1 MSEVAVNIVEILVKA
16 KDMTAEGF
24 AAADAQTSKLG
35 EKLSKIGLMAGAGLA
50 VVGIE
55 ATKMAIDFNSQMM
68 RLGTQAGVSQKQIGT
83 LKSGVLALAGQVGF
97 SPDSLA
103 ASLYH
108 VASNMASMGG
118 TSKQMLD
125 VVRVAAEGA
134 KVGGA
139 DLVDVTNA
147 LTSAVASGIPGVQ
160 NYSQAM
166 GVLNAIVGTGDMNMQ
181 NLAEAFS
188 TGMVSVVK
196 GYGLSIKDVG
206 AALATFGDLNVRGA
220 YAATLVRTAVQAMAV
235 PAKTGA
241 KEMANLG
248 MTTSTLAK
256 DMQSGG
262 MLKALDDLST
272 RFHKAGISGTAMG
285 GVITQMFGKKA
296 GPGLAILL
304 ENMDRLRSKYPLL
317 TKGANDFGKAWT
329 TTNSGLKQQL
339 ADLKGGFDALM
350 ISIGEKL
357 VPVLQTVVSWM
368 LKHKSAVMG
377 LLAAAGALMVVL
389 VATALVIKARVAWDI
404 LWEAGL
410 KAIAAATKIMAA
422 AQWLLN
428 IAMDA
433 NPIGLIIIGIAA
445 LIAVVVLVTLH
456 FKAFRVFWIA
466 VWHDVE
472 AVAAAAWHY
481 ITGRVASDVNQ
492 VRTILSWFGRLPG
505 LFYGWWIGAYHAV
518 LSAYGSM
525 NSFVRSI
532 PGRILSALGD
542 LGHLLWNAGAR
553 VISGLVG
560 GIMSQFGAVGSAI
573 SSIAGE
579 ITAHLPFSPAKK
591 GPLSG
596 AGSPEKAGR
605 RIAQMLAQGLTSNM
619 SGITTAA
626 ARMAGGT
633 LPSGV
638 AAGAG
643 GVGGTVK
650 VQLEWVGS
658 SSDQGVFSE
667 LRKGIR
673 VRGGLTKALGP

>member
-1 MSEVAVNIVEILVKA
+1 MAVNIVEILVKA

-35 EKLSKIGLMAGAGLA
+35 ESLSKIGLMAGAGLA

-55 ATKMAIDFNSQMM
+55 AAKMAIDFNSQMM
-68 RLGTQAGVSQKQIGT
+68 RLGTQAGVAQNKMAG

-103 ASLYH
+103 ESLYH
-108 VASNMASMGG
+108 VASNMASMGASSS
-118 TSKQMLD
+118 TMLN
-125 VVRVAAEGA
+125 VVKIAAEGA

-147 LTSAVASGIPGVQ
+147 LTAAVASGIPGVK

-166 GVLNAIVGTGDMNMQ
+166 GMLNATVGAGDMKMQ
-181 NLAEAFS
+181 DLAEAFS
-188 TGMVSVVK
+188 GGMVAVVK
-196 GYGLSIKDVG
+196 GYGLTLKDVG
-206 AALATFGDLNVRGA
+206 AALATFGDNNIRGA
-220 YAATLVRTAVQAMAV
+220 HAGTMLRMSVQALAV
-235 PAKTGA
+235 PVAAGA
-241 KEMANLG
+241 KQLAALG
-248 MTTSTLAK
+248 MNSKTLAQ

-262 MLKALDDLST
+262 LLKALDDLQG
-272 RFHKAGISGTAMG
+272 RFVKGGITAKNEG
-285 GVITQMFGKKA
+285 EVITTIFGKKA
-296 GPGLAILL
+296 GAGVAVLMEQL
-304 ENMDRLRSKYPLL
+304 DRLRSKYPAI
-317 TKGANDFGKAWT
+317 TKGANDFGAAWK

-357 VPVLQTVVSWM
+357 IPVIQTLVSWM
-368 LKHKSAVMG
+368 LKHKQTVMD
-377 LLAAAGALMVVL
+377 LLAGLGILAAVL
-389 VATALVIKARVAWDI
+389 LTT
-404 LWEAGL
+404 
-410 KAIAAATKIMAA
+410 AIAIKTVNAAMMIWTGLTKVWAAVTKVAAA

-428 IAMDA
+428 IALDA
-433 NPIGLIIIGIAA
+433 NPIGLIIIAIAA

-472 AVAAAAWHY
+472 IAAVAAWHY
-481 ITGRVASDVNQ
+481 ITGTIQMYVNQ
-492 VRTILSWFGRLPG
+492 VRTALSWFGRLPG
-505 LFYGWWIGAYHAV
+505 LFYGWWMAAYHAV
-518 LSAYGSM
+518 VNAYQAMGS
-525 NSFVRSI
+525 FIRSI
-532 PGRILSALGD
+532 PGRILAALGD

-553 VISGLVG
+553 VIDGLVG
-560 GIMSQFGAVGSAI
+560 GIMSRIGSVTSAI

-619 SGITTAA
+619 PGITTAA
-626 ARMAGGT
+626 ARMAGST
-633 LPSGV
+633 LPGGGM

-643 GVGGTVK
+643 GISGTVK

-658 SSDQGVFSE
+658 KSDQGVFSE

>member
-1 MSEVAVNIVEILVKA
+1 VTVNIVEILVKA

-35 EKLSKIGLMAGAGLA
+35 ESLSKIGLMAGAGLA

-68 RLGTQAGVSQKQIGT
+68 RLGTQAGVAQNKMAG

-103 ASLYH
+103 ESLYH
-108 VASNMASMGG
+108 VASNMSSMGAS
-118 TSKQMLD
+118 TSTMMN
-125 VVRVAAEGA
+125 VVKIAAEGA

-147 LTSAVASGIPGVQ
+147 LTAAVASGIPGVQ

-166 GVLNAIVGTGDMNMQ
+166 GMLNATVGAGDMKMQ
-181 NLAEAFS
+181 DLAESFGG
-188 TGMVSVVK
+188 GMVAVVK
-196 GYGLSIKDVG
+196 GYGLSLKDVG
-206 AALATFGDLNVRGA
+206 AALAVFGDNNVRGA
-220 YAATLVRTAVQAMAV
+220 HAGTLLRMSVQSLAV
-235 PAKTGA
+235 PAAAGKAALASMG
-241 KEMANLG
+241 LS
-248 MTTSTLAK
+248 MTSLAK

-262 MLKALDDLST
+262 MLKAMDDLVS
-272 RFHKAGISGTAMG
+272 RLHKVGYTGKSMGAEITA
-285 GVITQMFGKKA
+285 IFGKKA
-296 GPGLAILL
+296 GPGVALLAEQL
-304 ENMDRLRSKYPLL
+304 DRLQSKYPAI

-339 ADLKGGFDALM
+339 DDLKGGFDALM

-357 VPVLQTVVSWM
+357 IPVVQSLVSWM
-368 LKHKSAVMG
+368 LKNKQTVMDMLAGLGILAGVLLTVAVG
-377 LLAAAGALMVVL
+377 IKTVHAAMMIW
-389 VATALVIKARVAWDI
+389 TALTKVWAAVTKVA
-404 LWEAGL
+404 
-410 KAIAAATKIMAA
+410 AA

-433 NPIGLIIIGIAA
+433 NPIGLIIIAIAA
-445 LIAVVVLVTLH
+445 LIGIVVLITLH

-472 AVAAAAWHY
+472 VAAIAAWHF
-481 ITGRVASDVNQ
+481 ITSGIMSQVNAIRA
-492 VRTILSWFGRLPG
+492 VLSWFGHLAA
-505 LFYGWWIGAYHAV
+505 LFYGWWMAAYHSVVNASNS
-518 LSAYGSM
+518 LT
-525 NSFVRSI
+525 SFVRSI

-633 LPSGV
+633 LPSGM

-643 GVGGTVK
+643 GIGGTVK

>member
-1 MSEVAVNIVEILVKA
+1 
-16 KDMTAEGF
+16 
-24 AAADAQTSKLG
+24 
-35 EKLSKIGLMAGAGLA
+35 
-50 VVGIE
+50 
-55 ATKMAIDFNSQMM
+55 
-68 RLGTQAGVSQKQIGT
+68 
-83 LKSGVLALAGQVGF
+83 VLALAGQVGF

-103 ASLYH
+103 ASMFH

-241 KEMANLG
+241 KELANLG
-248 MTTSTLAK
+248 MTSSTLAK

-262 MLKALDDLST
+262 MMKALDDLSA

-317 TKGANDFGKAWT
+317 TKGANQFGKAWA

-350 ISIGEKL
+350 VSIGEKL
-357 VPVLQTVVSWM
+357 IPVVQSLVSWM
-368 LKHKSAVMG
+368 LKNKQTVMDMLAGLGILAGVLLTVAVG
-377 LLAAAGALMVVL
+377 IKTVHAAMMVW
-389 VATALVIKARVAWDI
+389 TALTKVWAAVTKVA
-404 LWEAGL
+404 
-410 KAIAAATKIMAA
+410 AA

-433 NPIGLIIIGIAA
+433 NPIGLIIIAIAA
-445 LIAVVVLVTLH
+445 LVAGIIYAYLH
-456 FKAFRVFWIA
+456 FKTFRDIVNEVGHVA
-466 VWHDVE
+466 
-472 AVAAAAWHY
+472 AVAFDL
-481 ITGRVASDVNQ
+481 IR
-492 VRTILSWFGRLPG
+492 
-505 LFYGWWIGAYHAV
+505 HAV
-518 LSAYGSM
+518 ATAFDWIKAHWPLLLGILTGPVGLAALFIISHWNQITAGASRM
-525 NSFVRSI
+525 VGDVIGFFRSL
-532 PGRILSALGD
+532 PGRIMSVLANLPS
-542 LGHLLWNAGAR
+542 LLFGAGGRA
-553 VISGLVG
+553 IESLASGLL
-560 GIMSQFGAVGSAI
+560 SRVGSITSAI
-573 SSIAGE
+573 GHIAGE

-619 SGITTAA
+619 GPLSAAA
-626 ARMAGGT
+626 ARMAGGAGI
-633 LPSGV
+633 SGHAV
-638 AAGAG
+638 AG

-650 VQLEWVGS
+650 VQLEWVGGT
-658 SSDQGVFSE
+658 DQGIFSE